1 MSINNSSLGLG
12 YNQNYNLY
20 NIQQQQGLQQG
31 PPPPP
36 PPFLNGQGGQQGQFN
51 QRFDSSQGIG
61 FQGLNFGGP
70 QMISNRFDSQGQG
83 FPGQGFG
90 QFQGQQGFPG
100 QGFGQFQGQQG
111 FQIFNGQGGPGGIGG
126 PGGGQRPDPAQMFA
140 RLDADSDGTVTEE
153 EFNNLPTPPNGRGPT
168 AEMREERWN
177 QIDANQDGS
186 VTQEEF
192 LQAGPPPRPPQGIN
206 GFQGR
211 GFGLGTDTTNLQGT
225 NGIDIQSLF
234 SNLMSTF
241 QSQLSAQ

>member
-36 PPFLNGQGGQQGQFN
+36 PPFLNGQGGQQGQFF
-51 QRFDSSQGIG
+51 QRFDNSQGIG
-61 FQGLNFGGP
+61 FQGLNFG
-70 QMISNRFDSQGQG
+70 QQGQFGNNFNFQNQG
-83 FPGQGFG
+83 FPGQSFGLFQGQQGLQGQNFG
-90 QFQGQQGFPG
+90 QFQGQQR
-100 QGFGQFQGQQG
+100 FQL
-111 FQIFNGQGGPGGIGG
+111 INGQGGPGG
-126 PGGGQRPDPAQMFA
+126 PGGQRPDPAQMFA
-140 RLDADSDGTVTEE
+140 RLDANSDGTVTEE
-153 EFNNLPTPPNGRGPT
+153 EFNNLPAPPNGRGPT
-168 AEMREERWN
+168 AEMKEARWN

-186 VTQEEF
+186 VSEEEF
-192 LQAGPPPRPPQGIN
+192 VQAGPPPRPQLISN
-206 GFQGR
+206 FQGR
-211 GFGLGTDTTNLQGT
+211 GFGLGTDSTSLQGT